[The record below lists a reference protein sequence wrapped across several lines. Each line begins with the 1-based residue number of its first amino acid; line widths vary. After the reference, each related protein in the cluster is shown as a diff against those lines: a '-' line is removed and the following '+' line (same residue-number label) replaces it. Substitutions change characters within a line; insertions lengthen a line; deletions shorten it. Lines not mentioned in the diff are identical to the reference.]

1 VDKKKALVV
10 LTGLIINALGPP
22 SALLD
27 ILIACI
33 ALDYITGVLRA
44 AYERR
49 MNSRIGARGII
60 KKISYLT
67 AVALAHQIDLW
78 LGTGNALR
86 SLSMSLFIG
95 NEAWSNVEN
104 LAAMGIVFP
113 KPVIEKIKEM
123 MDATQ
128 KGDMEC
134 PGRKSSNAQSAGR
147 K

>member
-1 VDKKKALVV
+1 MDKKKALVV

-49 MNSRIGARGII
+49 LNSIIGARGII
-60 KKISYLT
+60 KKISYLV
-67 AVALAHQIDLW
+67 AVALAHQLDLW
-78 LGTGNALR
+78 LGTGDALR

-95 NEAWSNVEN
+95 NEVWSNIEN
-104 LAAMGIVFP
+104 LAVMGIVFP
-113 KPVIEKIKEM
+113 QPVLEKIKEM
-123 MDATQ
+123 MGREQ
-128 KGDMEC
+128 LGKNEKG
-134 PGRKSSNAQSAGR
+134 
-147 K
+147 